1 MIRTSR
7 WASVLMSTLGCLG
20 CASDDVTTDDLLLDD
35 PPTLD
40 LGRFHVPE
48 AMRAAFVRTP
58 GLLTLD
64 ASDGRFLMELG
75 EASLRF
81 ADDAALRAH
90 LVELGATPGESG
102 ALELHTEQR
111 GEVHW
116 WDETER
122 ALYRITDPVAASLGG
137 LYGAVIIGDR
147 EVCLDSD
154 GECEGLASYLE
165 PAMTP
170 SAPTHDRQCSGGFC
184 VEHHSFYN
192 NVFGFW
198 FRSGGN
204 SRLTSGDPQGT
215 LDIRECAAGST
226 LDASTLVE
234 TLTFDIRTGG
244 DDLRGGSDNATAILV
259 LRDGRRFTRPLNGGA
274 NWPNDS
280 LRTVSWPVRSSVG
293 RAITIGEIA
302 RVGLSTNF
310 RGGIDGENW
319 NVDQIAVRFS
329 GAGVSG
335 SLFAHAGSPFLRFTG
350 SFREWTSAV
359 LTDRPSSTSAISR
372 LHVTLRTGGDDLRGG
387 NDNVHGRA
395 VVSGRTSTEIM
406 LNGRARWAD
415 GSRNT
420 VILPVPSGTDFGN
433 LRGLDLRTTFGGGWN
448 GDNWNLDELLVEA
461 ESGGRRF
468 TVFHQTRAP
477 LFRFTGSASRFSVT
491 FPAPGGP
498 RLCATRR
505 PPVEL
510 SVALT
515 LLATREGVTPPG
527 VRDVLPQNF
536 GEVTSRGEAFVEHA
550 VFSLFGGN
558 TGAPEGA
565 INTAIGVCSLHRSP
579 TGVARTGNGDQR
591 GFCD

>member
-1 MIRTSR
+1 MF
-7 WASVLMSTLGCLG
+7 VSTLGCFG
-20 CASDDVTTDDLLLDD
+20 CATGDVALEDAIPVESPELDA
-35 PPTLD
+35 PTLD

-48 AMRAAFVRTP
+48 AMRTAFLRTSP

-64 ASDGRFLMELG
+64 ASEGRFLLELG
-75 EASLRF
+75 EEPLRF

-90 LVELGATPGESG
+90 LVELGATPGADG
-102 ALELHTEQR
+102 GLELRTEQR

-122 ALYRITDPVAASLGG
+122 ALYRVTDPVAASIGG
-137 LYGAVIIGDR
+137 IYGVALVGDR
-147 EVCLDSD
+147 EVCFDSD
-154 GECEGLASYLE
+154 GECDGLASYLE

-170 SAPTHDRQCSGGFC
+170 SAPTHDRSCSGGFC

-192 NVFGFW
+192 NVFGYW

-204 SRLTSGDPQGT
+204 SRITSGDPQGT
-215 LDIRECAAGST
+215 LDIRECAPGST
-226 LDASTLVE
+226 LDPSTLVD
-234 TLTFDIRTGG
+234 TLTFHIRTGG

-259 LRDGRRFTRPLNGGA
+259 LRDGRRFTTPLNRGES
-274 NWPNDS
+274 WPNNS
-280 LRTVSWPVRSSVG
+280 LRSVSWSVRSSVG
-293 RAITIGEIA
+293 RSITIGEIA

-319 NVDQIAVRFS
+319 NVDQIAVGFS
-329 GAGVSG
+329 AGRTSG
-335 SLFAHAGSPFLRFTG
+335 TLFAHAGAPFLRFTG
-350 SFREWTSAV
+350 AFHEWTSAV
-359 LTDRPSSTSAISR
+359 LTDRPSSTSPVSR

-406 LNGRARWAD
+406 LNAGAMRWAD
-415 GSRNT
+415 GST
-420 VILPVPSGTDFGN
+420 HTAVVPVPSGTNFGN

-468 TVFHQTRAP
+468 TVFHQTRSP
-477 LFRFTGSASRFSVT
+477 LVRFTASDSRFSVT

-505 PPVEL
+505 PPVDL
-510 SVALT
+510 SVRLT

-527 VRDVLPQNF
+527 VREVLPQDF
-536 GEVTSRGEAFVEHA
+536 GEVSSRGEAFVEHA
-550 VFSLFGGN
+550 VFSVFAGN

-565 INTAIGVCSLHRSP
+565 INTAIGICSFHRGP
-579 TGVARTGNGDQR
+579 TGDARTGNGDQR

>member
-20 CASDDVTTDDLLLDD
+20 CATDLATDDLLLDD
-35 PPTLD
+35 PPTID

-75 EASLRF
+75 EAPLRF

-90 LVELGATPGESG
+90 LVELGATPGENG

-137 LYGAVIIGDR
+137 LYGAAIVGDR

-170 SAPTHDRQCSGGFC
+170 SAPTHLRECSGGFC

-192 NVFGFW
+192 NVFGYW

-226 LDASTLVE
+226 LDASTLVD

-244 DDLRGGSDNATAILV
+244 DDLRGGSDNATAVLV
-259 LRDGRRFTRPLNGGA
+259 LRDGRRFTRALNGGA

-319 NVDQIAVRFS
+319 NVNQIAVRFS
-329 GAGVSG
+329 AAGVSG
-335 SLFAHAGSPFLRFTG
+335 TLFAHAGSPFLRFTG
-350 SFREWTSAV
+350 SFHEWTSAV
-359 LTDRPSSTSAISR
+359 LTDRPSSTSPISR
-372 LHVTLRTGGDDLRGG
+372 LRVTLRTGGDDLRGG

-395 VVSGRTSTEIM
+395 VVSGRTATEIM
-406 LNGRARWAD
+406 LNGGARWAD
-415 GSRNT
+415 GST
-420 VILPVPSGTDFGN
+420 HSAIVPVPSGTNFGN
-433 LRGLDLRTTFGGGWN
+433 LRGLDLRTTFGGWN
-448 GDNWNLDELLVEA
+448 SDNWNLDELLVEA

-468 TVFHQTRAP
+468 TVFHQTRSP

-505 PPVEL
+505 PPVDL
-510 SVALT
+510 SVRLT

-527 VRDVLPQNF
+527 VRDVIPQDF
-536 GEVTSRGEAFVEHA
+536 GEVSSRGEAFVEHA
-550 VFSLFGGN
+550 VFSIFAGN

-565 INTAIGVCSLHRSP
+565 INTAIGVCSSHRGP
-579 TGVARTGNGDQR
+579 TGDARTGNGDQR